1 MVERT
6 TKMNKTLKIAR
17 VEKGI
22 TQKELASQVGVT
34 SKYISLIER
43 NDLRPSPDIMRKI
56 SKCVDVSV
64 QDLFFSEV

>member
-6 TKMNKTLKIAR
+6 KQMNKTLKIAR

-22 TQKELASQVGVT
+22 TQKELASHVGVT
-34 SKYISLIER
+34 SRYISLIER
-43 NDLRPSPDIMRKI
+43 NDLKPSPDVMQKI

-64 QDLFFSEV
+64 QDLFFNEV